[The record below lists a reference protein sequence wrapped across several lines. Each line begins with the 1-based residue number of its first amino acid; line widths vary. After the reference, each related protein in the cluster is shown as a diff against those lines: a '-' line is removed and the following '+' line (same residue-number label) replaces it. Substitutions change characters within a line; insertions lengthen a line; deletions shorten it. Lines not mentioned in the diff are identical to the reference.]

1 MFDWASRLQSIPASP
16 GVYIMKD
23 KEEKILYIGKA
34 KELKRRVRQYF
45 QEGADPRPFVR
56 RLPGLLGEIDV
67 LLTHTDKEAM
77 LLEASLIQQ
86 HQPPFNILL
95 KEEQRYLCLRLDLSH
110 SYPRLHVIRRST
122 RDAAPKPH
130 ERIFG
135 PYLSGYAVRQT
146 MELIER
152 HFRLRTCS
160 DQEMR
165 NRTRPCLEYQ
175 IKRCVGPCA
184 LPVEEERYREHV
196 NEVILFLE
204 GKHQELVDML
214 RGRMAKAAMQRQY
227 ELAARFRDQI
237 EAIEKMMEKQH
248 VASEQDRRDRDIFG
262 FFRYHLRVEIQ
273 LLTVRRGHLSG
284 GRSFSFDQQE
294 FDDPEILERFL
305 TAYYLR
311 STIDMPNEI
320 LLPFSVEDP
329 EALAELL
336 GERVGRKVVVQV
348 PEDGH
353 EAQLIAM
360 ANKNAEQGF
369 LESQKTEDTSLALL
383 QRLQKRLR
391 LSRLPYRI
399 ECVDNSHL
407 QGRYP
412 VSAVVVF
419 EGGFPNRYEYRRYHL
434 KEAVGGDDFGAMKE
448 ILTRRFKRGMAED
461 NLPDLMVIDGGIGQ
475 LKMALTALEELGLDG
490 VEVVAIAKKRVA
502 KAEAQGREDLM
513 EDRIIVPGRKNH
525 IPVRSPHREL
535 FLLAHARDEAHDT
548 AVTFH
553 QKTRDREQ
561 LRSVLDRIPQIGPAR
576 KQALL
581 KVFKSPKRVAEASFD
596 ELLQVPGI
604 TEAIAHSVQ
613 DFFRDHPDAFEGG
626 VVVQ

>member
-1 MFDWASRLQSIPASP
+1 MFDWSSRLQSIPASP

-23 KEEKILYIGKA
+23 QEGKILYIGKA

-110 SYPRLHVIRRST
+110 AYPRLHVIRRST
-122 RDAAPKPH
+122 RDPAARAN

-135 PYLSGYAVRQT
+135 PYLSGYAVRQA

-152 HFRLRTCS
+152 HFRLRTCN

-165 NRTRPCLEYQ
+165 NRSRPCLEYQ
-175 IKRCVGPCA
+175 IKRCVGPCC
-184 LPVEEERYREHV
+184 LPVEVSVYREHV
-196 NEVILFLE
+196 DEVILFLE
-204 GKHQELVDML
+204 GKHHELVGML
-214 RGRMAKAAMQRQY
+214 KQRMMQAAMDRQY

-237 EAIEKMMEKQH
+237 GAIEQMMEKQH
-248 VASEQDRRDRDIFG
+248 VASEQDRQDRDIFG

-294 FDDPEILERFL
+294 FEDAEILERFL
-305 TAYYLR
+305 GAYYLR
-311 STIDMPNEI
+311 ATVDMPHEV
-320 LLPFSVEDP
+320 LLPFAIEAP
-329 EALAELL
+329 ETLADLL
-336 GERVGRKVVVQV
+336 SERVGRKVAVLT
-348 PEDGH
+348 PEEGH
-353 EAQLIAM
+353 AAELIAM

-383 QRLQKRLR
+383 QRLQARLR
-391 LSRLPYRI
+391 LARVPYRI

-407 QGRYP
+407 QGRHA
-412 VSAVVVF
+412 VSAIVVF
-419 EGGFPNRYEYRRYHL
+419 EGGFPNRYAYRRYHL
-434 KEAVGGDDFGAMKE
+434 KEAEGGDDFGAMKE
-448 ILTRRFKRGMAED
+448 ILTRRFKRGMVD
-461 NLPDLMVIDGGIGQ
+461 GDLPDLMVIDGGVGQ
-475 LKMALTALEELGLDG
+475 LKMALAALEELGLDG
-490 VEVVAIAKKRVA
+490 VEVIAIAKKRVA

-513 EDRIIVPGRKNH
+513 EDRIIVPGRKNAV
-525 IPVRSPHREL
+525 PVRLPHREL
-535 FLLAHARDEAHDT
+535 FLISQIRDEAHDT
-548 AVTFH
+548 AITFH
-553 QKTRDREQ
+553 QKTRDRDQ
-561 LRSVLDRIPQIGPAR
+561 LRSVLDEIPHVGPSR

-581 KVFKSPKRVAEASFD
+581 KVFKSPKRVAQASLQ
-596 ELLQVPGI
+596 ELLEVPGI
-604 TEAIAHSVQ
+604 TDVVAKSIQ
-613 DFFRDHPDAFEGG
+613 DFFRESPHHALIAEE
-626 VVVQ
+626 